1 MKARYFGIFSMMT
14 MTLRKRIS
22 RGWFAA
28 TIALLLLT
36 AGFIPSAHAQDPTGG
51 WMPDD
56 RVPGYLDETF
66 TPVLVADQHHT
77 VHAFASQW
85 VGQSDRQLAVV
96 YRQWTLAGGWTKP
109 VDILLPPLGGTQVQ
123 GAYLDSSG
131 ILHVIFWAG
140 TSREA
145 YIFYSQAPVANAD
158 QGSAWS
164 DPLPVGWRA
173 VDPSSAGISGDDK
186 GNLVVIYAGN
196 IDGPGVYETH
206 SNNSGSTWTK
216 ARSIFLTSES
226 GLVPFSLRLFMGTGG
241 QLHAAWN
248 VVTNRGSDSSL
259 HYARY
264 DVETEEWAEP
274 VMLNKRIEIKD
285 YFGPSFPSIVAN
297 GEDVVIMYNNG
308 NPFSGRPIPPGRP
321 VQMVN
326 VSNDGGQTW
335 QDPVVPFYRLLGRSG
350 EHSLVVDS
358 AGHIHTLF
366 TQRIEYVENETNREI
381 GGMWHSSYKAGVWS
395 DPDRFVTS
403 HAPHDVRAVVSQG
416 NVLLVVWRED
426 PGAENPHGVWFS
438 YTVLDSP
445 ELPVVTPPATVIET
459 PVLTT
464 GPELGA
470 NNPQDIPTD
479 MPQINL
485 DGSPVGLTNNPA
497 GPLLIAMAPVIL
509 ILIAVILV
517 YRIYRNRG
525 Q

>member
-1 MKARYFGIFSMMT
+1 MNT
-14 MTLRKRIS
+14 MTLWKHIS
-22 RGWFAA
+22 RVWLPAVSILFM
-28 TIALLLLT
+28 LV
-36 AGFIPSAHAQDPTGG
+36 AGFAPSVHAQDLAGG
-51 WMPDD
+51 WAPDE

-66 TPVLVADQHHT
+66 TPVLVADQNRT

-96 YRQWTLAGGWTKP
+96 YRQWSLAGGWTKP

-123 GAYLDSSG
+123 SAFLDSSG

-145 YIFYSQAPVANAD
+145 YIFYSQAPAVNAD

-164 DPLPVGWRA
+164 EPLPVGWRA
-173 VDPSSAGISGDDK
+173 VEPSSAAISGDDK

-206 SNNSGSTWTK
+206 SNNSGRTWTK
-216 ARSIFLTSES
+216 ARSAFLTSES

-264 DVETEEWAEP
+264 TVDTEEWAES
-274 VMLNKRIEIKD
+274 VMLNKRIEITD
-285 YFGPSFPSIVAN
+285 YFGPSFPSIVDN

-326 VSNDGGQTW
+326 ISNDNGQTW
-335 QDPVVPFYRLLGRSG
+335 QEPMVPFYRLLGRSG

-358 AGHIHTLF
+358 AGNIHALF
-366 TQRIEYVENETNREI
+366 TQRVEYVENGINREI
-381 GGMWHSSYKAGVWS
+381 GGMWHSSYKAGVWN
-395 DPDRFVTS
+395 DPERFITS
-403 HAPHDVRAVVSQG
+403 YAPHDVRAVVSQG
-416 NVLLVVWRED
+416 NVLLVVWRQD
-426 PGAENPHGVWFS
+426 PGAEILHGVWFS
-438 YTVLDSP
+438 YKVLDSP
-445 ELPVVTPPATVIET
+445 ELPVVTPATAVIENT
-459 PVLTT
+459 APTSDP
-464 GPELGA
+464 GLGS
-470 NNPQDIPTD
+470 NNPQSIPTD
-479 MPQINL
+479 KPQINL
-485 DGSPVGLTNNPA
+485 EGSPVGLTNNPA
-497 GPLLIAMAPVIL
+497 GPLLIAMIPVVL
-509 ILIAVILV
+509 ILIVVIF
-517 YRIYRNRG
+517 IYRAYRSRS